1 MLTADFEISFSPSA
15 ELIGPVRRFIID
27 FYDRVLENQDLT
39 SRMAVAAHE
48 LLENAVKYSMDA
60 HSRISVAVSLD
71 PSGKREVIIRTWNRS
86 TPSNVEIVRG
96 LISSMTAAAD
106 PSAHYH
112 DMMMKAAQANDD
124 SSGLGL
130 GRILAEGE
138 MKLSCDVKDDHWLCI
153 EARAPI

>member
-48 LLENAVKYSMDA
+48 LLENAVKYSMDE
-60 HSRISVAVSLD
+60 HSRISVAVSLE

-86 TPSNVEIVRG
+86 SEANVLIVRG
-96 LISSMTAAAD
+96 LIADMSSASDA
-106 PSAHYH
+106 SAHYH
-112 DMMMKAAQANDD
+112 AMMIKAAQANDD

-130 GRILAEGE
+130 GRIIAEGE
-138 MKLSCDVKDDHWLCI
+138 MRLSCEVKDGHWLCI
-153 EARAPI
+153 EARAPL